1 MSRYGRI
8 SLSLMNFQMMRVISS
23 PSISTTGFFT
33 LIFGILLPLEAVE
46 LLFGVRTARHR
57 LESGQ
62 HVLDI
67 RHEDHVA
74 EVDRIGETIGH
85 DGLQERLEGL
95 PIAALVD
102 DHDRL
107 GVQAQGAPGQDLE
120 ELLQGAD
127 AARQDHE
134 SVRAVE
140 HLELALVH
148 GLDDHGFGEIRV
160 ARLAL
165 QQEARDDAHDLA
177 AALEGGVRG
186 QTHQADATSAVNERY
201 PLAGDQVAQA
211 GGGLA
216 KGGIGSEP
224 GTAIDAEGRRKGHG
238 RFFYLQ
244 GSGSFQ
250 PRVGMVSFG
259 LASARYQ

>member
-33 LIFGILLPLEAVE
+33 LILGILLPLKAVE
-46 LLFGVRTARHR
+46 LLFGDRSARHR
-57 LESGQ
+57 LESGK
-62 HVLDI
+62 HVPEIL
-67 RHEDHVA
+67 HEDHVV
-74 EVDRIGETIGH
+74 EVDRVGETAGH
-85 DGLQERLEGL
+85 DRLQERLQRL

-107 GVQAQGAPGQDLE
+107 GVQAEGPPGQDLE
-120 ELLQGAD
+120 EFLQGAD
-127 AARQDHE
+127 AARQDDE
-134 SVRAVE
+134 GVRALE
-140 HLELALVH
+140 HLQFALVH
-148 GLDDHGFGEIRV
+148 GLDDHGFGEILV
-160 ARLAL
+160 ARLTL

-216 KGGIGSEP
+216 KGGIGSET
-224 GTAIDAEGRRKGHG
+224 GTAIDAE
-238 RFFYLQ
+238 
-244 GSGSFQ
+244 
-250 PRVGMVSFG
+250 
-259 LASARYQ
+259 